1 MSRALRGAQFGLHQ
15 LMSLVKVAMFKTMQV
30 ISDINPK
37 AFGCFTSRIKG
48 GQAYLI
54 HATWGDVNLGGVL

>member
-1 MSRALRGAQFGLHQ
+1 
-15 LMSLVKVAMFKTMQV
+15 MSLVKVAVFKTMQL

-48 GQAYLI
+48 RQVYVI
-54 HATWGDVNLGGVL
+54 HAMWGDVNLGGVL